1 MDKIFDF
8 LIRHELLGNIVGAIL
23 FFAVPLYV
31 LVNLGE
37 IKDFIKKKLSIAEGR
52 SPAFTRYFLRPLVW
66 TLAILILAPIVIW
79 GGLMFYQFIRVRT
92 GAIQGY

>member
-37 IKDFIKKKLSIAEGR
+37 IKDFIKK
-52 SPAFTRYFLRPLVW
+52 
-66 TLAILILAPIVIW
+66 
-79 GGLMFYQFIRVRT
+79 
-92 GAIQGY
+92 